1 MTRQPTTGFQVAEG
15 WGTRTGVWAGY
26 VSTTPF
32 GVRSVWSLV
41 KPELLLRAQGQ
52 PLKPQNRLFSLNR
65 DVQTGITNHH
75 RLVGILLDTYDRKLA
90 LASAAHIIKLKQKA
104 YITNNGRRPVSLA
117 LGKVGQFCFTR
128 CRHLAKKTDL
138 CQSLPATQH
147 NPRARGNK
155 KNIHPGLF
163 SLLHT
168 WEKLH
173 VRSRAAATALQ
184 PVFFWSILF
193 GLKLKLYLERGNCKG
208 KPIQEGPHKYLSD
221 SSLLIQALNKPNKP
235 GLNLL

>member
-1 MTRQPTTGFQVAEG
+1 MTRQPTTGFQVADG

-128 CRHLAKKTDL
+128 CRHLAKQTYVKV
-138 CQSLPATQH
+138 SLPLSTTQGPGETKRTSTQACFLYYTH
-147 NPRARGNK
+147 ERNSTSGPGQPPQHCSQCFSGVSFSASNWSCTWRGEIAKENLFK
-155 KNIHPGLF
+155 KVHI
-163 SLLHT
+163 
-168 WEKLH
+168 
-173 VRSRAAATALQ
+173 
-184 PVFFWSILF
+184 SISQIAH
-193 GLKLKLYLERGNCKG
+193 C
-208 KPIQEGPHKYLSD
+208 
-221 SSLLIQALNKPNKP
+221 
-235 GLNLL
+235 